1 MPRSTRWHTGT
12 RAGCR
17 RRSSRTRWPR
27 RCGTFSGPE
36 TGSSRRS
43 GADLGDVIIGPV
55 QTSPSLNTTAVQAL
69 MAASRAFV
77 GLTARSLAGVDGDVT
92 LPQFRALVVLAVRGA
107 QRSVDI
113 AEELRVNP
121 STGTRMCDRLVR
133 KGLIKR
139 VRSTSDRRVVR
150 LRLTAK
156 GHDIVEQVVSRRR
169 AELEQLV
176 VATADLW
183 QPAVLEALNAFAAAA
198 GEVPEQDWWLGWA
211 EHESDD

>member
-1 MPRSTRWHTGT
+1 
-12 RAGCR
+12 
-17 RRSSRTRWPR
+17 
-27 RCGTFSGPE
+27 
-36 TGSSRRS
+36 
-43 GADLGDVIIGPV
+43 
-55 QTSPSLNTTAVQAL
+55 

-156 GHDIVEQVVSRRR
+156 GHDIVEQVVARRR

-176 VATADLW
+176 AATADLW